1 MSVNIS
7 VSGKTLKECHEQIL
21 ALANEITGDMKES
34 VKDPIVSQS
43 QSTPRFPI
51 QPESNVTGFSNG
63 SMSPSNVEVGDN
75 RKTSMD
81 NGTGLD
87 SRGLPWDER
96 IHSSSKDKGK
106 DGVWRRRR
114 GVDPAIEAAVEAELY
129 AKNPSNGSTNM
140 GNQGNTSAS
149 NPVVKPF
156 GSMSP
161 EQYQQ
166 AVQPAAPAPMPTT
179 EHRVSLPV
187 GPDVLSTAQIPA
199 TPAPTFAPP
208 AMQVLPPNTFT
219 PESFRKN
226 LMNVLNDLAAAG
238 KINHDWINAQ
248 KVQFG
253 GKDVTQWHENAEACN
268 SLFEAFV
275 GWGLVNK
282 L

>member
-34 VKDPIVSQS
+34 VKDPIVPQPAPVKFDIGPSS
-43 QSTPRFPI
+43 APTVAITDSTG
-51 QPESNVTGFSNG
+51 V
-63 SMSPSNVEVGDN
+63 
-75 RKTSMD
+75 
-81 NGTGLD
+81 D

-96 IHSSSKDKGK
+96 IHSGNKEKGK

-114 GVDPAIEAAVEAELY
+114 GVDPTFEKQVEAELY
-129 AKNPSNGSTNM
+129 AAAGK
-140 GNQGNTSAS
+140 TS
-149 NPVVKPF
+149 PTQVKPF

-166 AVQPAAPAPMPTT
+166 AVQQPAAPAPMPTT
-179 EHRVSLPV
+179 EHRAALPV
-187 GPDVLSTAQIPA
+187 GADLLSSAQIPA

-208 AMQVLPPNTFT
+208 APVQVLPPNTFT
-219 PESFRKN
+219 PETFRNN
-226 LMNVLNDLAAAG
+226 LVNVLNDLAAAG
-238 KINHDWINAQ
+238 KVNHDWINAQ
-248 KVQFG
+248 KVMFG
-253 GKDVTQWHENAEACN
+253 GKDVTQWSENQASCN

-275 GWGLVNK
+275 QWGFVNK

>member
-34 VKDPIVSQS
+34 VKDPIVSQPQPMVGNALPGS
-43 QSTPRFPI
+43 LTPVKFDIGPSSAPTVTPVAESTG
-51 QPESNVTGFSNG
+51 V
-63 SMSPSNVEVGDN
+63 
-75 RKTSMD
+75 
-81 NGTGLD
+81 D
-87 SRGLPWDER
+87 SRGLPWDAR
-96 IHSSSKDKGK
+96 IHSSNKEKGK
-106 DGVWRRRR
+106 DGTWRRRR
-114 GVDPAIEAAVEAELY
+114 AVDPELEKQVEAELY
-129 AKNPSNGSTNM
+129 AAAGK
-140 GNQGNTSAS
+140 TS
-149 NPVVKPF
+149 PTQVKPF

-166 AVQPAAPAPMPTT
+166 AVTPAAPAPMPTT

-187 GPDVLSTAQIPA
+187 GPDVLSSAQIPS

-208 AMQVLPPNTFT
+208 AQVLPPNTFT
-219 PESFRKN
+219 PESFRNN
-226 LMNVLNDLAAAG
+226 LVNVLNDLAAAG

-248 KVQFG
+248 KPMFN
-253 GKDVTQWHENAEACN
+253 GKDVTQWSENQASCQ

-275 GWGLVNK
+275 GWGFVNK